1 MKLSGIL
8 SPERINL
15 DLKATTKEGV
25 LRELVK
31 LLKLSSAAQKNLLA
45 TLTSREELGSTGV
58 GNGIAIPH
66 CRSLVVSELVVA
78 IARSKTGINFQSM
91 DGKRAYLFFLIVA
104 PPIGDPS
111 QYLIALGKVAQV
123 ASQIS
128 KDKRMKDI
136 KQRKQLMDL
145 VAELEA

>member
-1 MKLSGIL
+1 MKLSEIV

-31 LLKLSSAAQKNLLA
+31 LLKLSTAAQKSLLA
-45 TLTSREELGSTGV
+45 TLVSREELGSTGV

-66 CRSLVVSELVVA
+66 CRSLVVGELVVA
-78 IARSKTGINFQSM
+78 IGRSRTGVSFQSM

-104 PPIGDPS
+104 PPLGDPS
-111 QYLIALGKVAQV
+111 RYLIALGKVAQV
-123 ASQIS
+123 ASRIS
-128 KDKRMKDI
+128 KDKRIKDL
-136 KQRKQLMDL
+136 KQRKQVVDL
-145 VAELEA
+145 VVELEA

>member
-1 MKLSGIL
+1 MKISEIL

-31 LLKLSSAAQKNLLA
+31 LLKLSTAAQKSLLA
-45 TLTSREELGSTGV
+45 TLITREELGSTGV
-58 GNGIAIPH
+58 GSGIAIPH
-66 CRSLVVSELVVA
+66 CRSLVAGELVVA
-78 IARSKTGINFQSM
+78 IGRSRTGVNFRSM

-104 PPIGDPS
+104 PPLGDPS
-111 QYLIALGKVAQV
+111 QYLIALGKVAQA
-123 ASQIS
+123 ASRIS
-128 KDKRMKDI
+128 KDKRVKDF
-136 KQRKQLMDL
+136 KQRKQFMDL

>member
-1 MKLSGIL
+1 MKLSYIL

-31 LLKLSSAAQKNLLA
+31 SLKLSTAAQKNLLA

-66 CRSLVVSELVVA
+66 CRSLVTGELVVA
-78 IARSKTGINFQSM
+78 VGRSRTGINFQSM

-123 ASQIS
+123 ASHIS
-128 KDKRMKDI
+128 KDKRIKDI
-136 KQRKQLMDL
+136 KQRTHCMA
-145 VAELEA
+145 VVVEHEA

>member
-1 MKLSGIL
+1 MKISEIL

-31 LLKLSSAAQKNLLA
+31 LLKLSTAAQKSLLA
-45 TLTSREELGSTGV
+45 TLITREELGSTGV
-58 GNGIAIPH
+58 GSGIAIPH
-66 CRSLVVSELVVA
+66 CRSLVAGELVVA
-78 IARSKTGINFQSM
+78 IGRSRTGINFQSM

-104 PPIGDPS
+104 PPLGDPS
-111 QYLIALGKVAQV
+111 QYLIALGKVAQA
-123 ASQIS
+123 ASRIS
-128 KDKRMKDI
+128 KDKRVKDL
-136 KQRKQLMDL
+136 KQRKQFMDL